1 MKRIAVKENVAVEED
16 EIEARIREMA
26 VQRGQTYELYR
37 ENLEKEGMIAE
48 IRMELKNKKVME
60 LIEARA
66 VIRPVKKAPAAPGE
80 VK

>member
-1 MKRIAVKENVAVEED
+1 
-16 EIEARIREMA
+16 
-26 VQRGQTYELYR
+26 
-37 ENLEKEGMIAE
+37 MIAE